1 MQKNNYTIISFFL
14 LALVLFSRLM
24 PHAPNFTPLIAVILF
39 SSMVFK
45 NRVYML
51 IPIAALLISDIL
63 LQYYS
68 GYQYI
73 FSSVFFWTYGSLFL
87 IFVFSYFYGRELS
100 FKNIMIKSL
109 SGAII
114 FFLVSNFG
122 VWIASPAYPLNLSGL
137 VACYTAAI
145 PFFRNTL
152 SSTIIY
158 SIILFAPV
166 LLKSK
171 DAILDSIISKNS

>member
-1 MQKNNYTIISFFL
+1 MQKNNYTIISFVL
-14 LALVLFSRLM
+14 LALVLFSRLI

-39 SSMVFK
+39 SSMMFK
-45 NRVYML
+45 NRLYML
-51 IPIAALLISDIL
+51 LPIVALFISDIL
-63 LQYYS
+63 LQYNS

-73 FSSVFFWTYGSLFL
+73 FSSVFFWTYGALFL
-87 IFVFSYFYGRELS
+87 IFIFSYFYGKELS

-122 VWIASPAYPLNLSGL
+122 VWIASPGYSMNLSGL

-158 SIILFAPV
+158 SIILFAPI
-166 LLKSK
+166 LLNSK
-171 DAILDSIISKNS
+171 DVILDSVISKNS